1 MGDGKTEKEYSED
14 GLEISGL
21 SDDDLGSD
29 DIDEDEL
36 DEANELEKERRKLE
50 AEGIY
55 GSAEEVGGPLE
66 ILPAWAELDQSNL
79 FTITRLA
86 NGVRDPNRV
95 NIFLDTHF
103 AFSLDIAQVVDFG
116 LKVGKR
122 IDRQELEKLRK
133 ASEFGKLYQRT
144 LEWVLTRPHSIRETQ
159 NYLKRRQFRRRQLNR
174 SREREGLRTFP
185 EFDDETTKLVVERL
199 IEKKYIDDQKFA
211 EYYVE
216 NRYQKK
222 GISHKRLR
230 MELMKKGVARD
241 LIELALEKILRDED
255 EEIRKVIRKKRRK
268 YDDHKLV
275 AYLVRQGFQFSA
287 AKEAVENYDPD
298 EDNLL

>member
-1 MGDGKTEKEYSED
+1 MKEG
-14 GLEISGL
+14 GLEIVGLDEADRDDASG
-21 SDDDLGSD
+21 
-29 DIDEDEL
+29 IEVEDEL
-36 DEANELEKERRKLE
+36 DNPDLERRRLE

-55 GSAEEVGGPLE
+55 GSADEVGGPLE
-66 ILPAWAELDQSNL
+66 ILPGWTDLDQSNL

-95 NIFLDTHF
+95 NVFLDTHF
-103 AFSLDIAQVVDFG
+103 AFSLDISQVVDFG

-122 IDRQELEKLRK
+122 INREELEELRK

-185 EFDDETTKLVVERL
+185 EFADETLKLVVERL
-199 IEKKYIDDQKFA
+199 IEKKYLNDQRFA

-222 GISHKRLR
+222 GISHKRLQ
-230 MELMKKGVARD
+230 MELMKKGVARE
-241 LIELALEKILRDED
+241 LIELALEKIPRDEN
-255 EEIRKVIRKKRRK
+255 EEILKVIRKKRKK

-287 AKEAVENYDPD
+287 AKEAVENYDPNKD
-298 EDNLL
+298 EIL

>member
-1 MGDGKTEKEYSED
+1 MGD
-14 GLEISGL
+14 
-21 SDDDLGSD
+21 
-29 DIDEDEL
+29 DELQTPDEENEL
-36 DEANELEKERRKLE
+36 DEAAELELERRKLE

-55 GSAEEVGGPLE
+55 GSADEVGGPLE
-66 ILPAWAELDQSNL
+66 NLPGWADLDQSNL

-95 NIFLDTHF
+95 NVFLDTHF
-103 AFSLDIAQVVDFG
+103 AFSLDLSQVVDFG

-122 IDRQELEKLRK
+122 IDRQELEKLQK

-144 LEWVLTRPHSIRETQ
+144 LEWVLTRPHSIRETK

-185 EFDDETTKLVVERL
+185 EFEDEVMQLVTDRL
-199 IEKKYIDDQKFA
+199 IEKKYLDDQKFA

-222 GISHKRLR
+222 GISHKRLQ

-241 LIELALEKILRDED
+241 LIELALEKVPRDED
-255 EEIRKVIRKKRRK
+255 EEILKVIRKKRRK
-268 YDDHKLV
+268 YDNQKLI

-298 EDNLL
+298 ADEMIGG

>member
-1 MGDGKTEKEYSED
+1 MGDK
-14 GLEISGL
+14 
-21 SDDDLGSD
+21 DLGA
-29 DIDEDEL
+29 EFEEENEL
-36 DEANELEKERRKLE
+36 DETAELELERRRLE

-55 GSAEEVGGPLE
+55 GTAEEVSGPLE
-66 ILPAWAELDQSNL
+66 ILPGWADLDQSNL

-95 NIFLDTHF
+95 NVFLDTHF

-122 IDRQELEKLRK
+122 IDRDELKQLQK

-144 LEWVLTRPHSIRETQ
+144 LEWVLTRPHSVRETQ

-174 SREREGLRTFP
+174 AREREGLRTFP
-185 EFDDETTKLVVERL
+185 EFEDETMKLVAERL
-199 IEKKYIDDQKFA
+199 IEKKYLNDQKFA

-222 GISHKRLR
+222 GISHKRLC
-230 MELMKKGVARD
+230 MELMKKGVARE
-241 LIELALEKILRDED
+241 LIELALEKIPRDEN
-255 EEIRKVIRKKRRK
+255 EEILKVIRKKRRK
-268 YDDHKLV
+268 YDDSKLV

-298 EDNLL
+298 QDDGVM

>member
-1 MGDGKTEKEYSED
+1 MGDKDLEAEFEGEGEFNEK
-14 GLEISGL
+14 
-21 SDDDLGSD
+21 
-29 DIDEDEL
+29 DEL
-36 DEANELEKERRKLE
+36 ELEQRRLE

-55 GSAEEVGGPLE
+55 GTAEEVGGPLE
-66 ILPAWAELDQSNL
+66 ILPGWADLDQSSL

-95 NIFLDTHF
+95 NVFLDTHF
-103 AFSLDIAQVVDFG
+103 AFSLDISQVVDFG

-122 IDRQELEKLRK
+122 IDRDELKKLQK

-159 NYLKRRQFRRRQLNR
+159 DYLKRRQFRRRQLNR

-185 EFDDETTKLVVERL
+185 EFDDETMKLVTERL
-199 IEKKYIDDQKFA
+199 IEKKYLNDQKFA

-222 GISHKRLR
+222 GISHKRLS
-230 MELMKKGVARD
+230 MELMKKGVARE
-241 LIELALEKILRDED
+241 LIELALEKIPRDEN
-255 EEIRKVIRKKRRK
+255 EEILKVIRKKRRK
-268 YDDHKLV
+268 YDDHKLI

-298 EDNLL
+298 QDVISS